1 MKSLKQMLKEGKRTE
16 EKINRK
22 TFVTVKADNCLYEF
36 EKGSEK
42 DLLSKKKEKSGF
54 TNSQINK
61 RSNTIQWWLS
71 KMYENREALR
81 YVMRLNKM
89 PREKLRVFVARTDI
103 KPHEM
108 TEFLWECGVA
118 ALQAV
123 PKTWI
128 IND

>member
-1 MKSLKQMLKEGKRTE
+1 M
-16 EKINRK
+16 
-22 TFVTVKADNCLYEF
+22 YEF
-36 EKGSEK
+36 QKGGEKE
-42 DLLSKKKEKSGF
+42 LLSKNREKSGF

-71 KMYENREALR
+71 KMYENREALS
-81 YVMRLNKM
+81 YIMKLNRM
-89 PREKLRVFVARTDI
+89 PRERLRVFLARTNI

-108 TEFLWECGVA
+108 NEFLWECGVA

-123 PKTWI
+123 PKAWI

>member
-22 TFVTVKADNCLYEF
+22 TFVTVKSGNCMYEF
-36 EKGSEK
+36 QKGSEK
-42 DLLSKKKEKSGF
+42 ELLSKRREKSGF

-71 KMYENREALR
+71 KMYENREALS
-81 YVMRLNKM
+81 YVMKLKRM
-89 PREKLRVFVARTDI
+89 PREKLRVFLARTDI

-108 TEFLWECGVA
+108 NEFLWECGTA